1 MARVEITQNK
11 GPEVIDSWSGQTS
24 STDADNYGD
33 IVNVRLYTL
42 HSYQVIF
49 SAGGSNVTFEV
60 LGSNYFDTSEP
71 KKPSLD
77 FENDWTVIHS
87 ESIKAG
93 DNIAYCDVWNFKYAC
108 IRFTGGASG
117 SDIKVFEK
125 HNV

>member
-11 GPEVIDSWSGQTS
+11 GPEVIDSWSGKTS
-24 STDADNYGD
+24 ADDADNYGD

-49 SAGGSNVTFEV
+49 SAGSTTLTFQV
-60 LGSNYFDTSEP
+60 LGSNYFDVNDP

-77 FENDWTVIHS
+77 FQNDWTIIHS
-87 ESIKAG
+87 EDITAG
-93 DNIAYCDVWNFKYAC
+93 DNIAYCDVWNFKYSC
-108 IRFTGGASG
+108 IRFIGGASG